1 MAEQLQLPLER
12 VTLIECGA
20 RANHHLRRKKSGL
33 WQMRVTIDQGPRYVG
48 RRVVIGLG
56 TKDLRKA
63 RKRRDKIILVLRQAG
78 KIR

>member
-1 MAEQLQLPLER
+1 
-12 VTLIECGA
+12 
-20 RANHHLRRKKSGL
+20 
-33 WQMRVTIDQGPRYVG
+33 VTIDQGPRYVG

-63 RKRRDKIILVLRQAG
+63 RRRRDKIILVLRQAG